1 MHQMHVALC
10 LLLQLVTTVTAE
22 WELPFNISQ
31 HFLRVVGGYPTFIE
45 SFYPPVE
52 NITVAAD
59 DELLLPPLWAS
70 SYTRLL
76 NWTCD
81 VFPADGSTCTSSIT
95 LQKCRGDSQ
104 YSVGF
109 WRVAGNS
116 SCEKRG
122 QLVQCANA
130 TINGSMCQNAVVE
143 VHNASSAVHFVLR
156 DLELPSVVTQTFTD
170 HYVANSTARCYYPA
184 FPILGE
190 QPLYLN
196 RASADGRCGAAP
208 SVLIPF
214 RKNSTSQCF
223 VQRSALEVVDA
234 CPSADQIRAMFV
246 SNASS
251 VCNCGSCG
259 TPVFQQPPPV
269 HDYNST
275 SCLIPHRATITF
287 THANGFING
296 AYVSYSYRAI
306 SSRETTILLTIEAR
320 FLDYRPPCQK
330 TRFELQR
337 GRFHCPSDVTCWREL
352 WWPLNDLSPSSVP
365 IVGTVTI
372 ALLLL
377 LLVAVRRRRSASA
390 VCDCRFVQSSL
401 DSAAGSMKT
410 KEKTQ

>member
-1 MHQMHVALC
+1 
-10 LLLQLVTTVTAE
+10 
-22 WELPFNISQ
+22 
-31 HFLRVVGGYPTFIE
+31 
-45 SFYPPVE
+45 
-52 NITVAAD
+52 
-59 DELLLPPLWAS
+59 
-70 SYTRLL
+70 
-76 NWTCD
+76 
-81 VFPADGSTCTSSIT
+81 
-95 LQKCRGDSQ
+95 
-104 YSVGF
+104 
-109 WRVAGNS
+109 
-116 SCEKRG
+116 
-122 QLVQCANA
+122 
-130 TINGSMCQNAVVE
+130 MCQNAVVE

-208 SVLIPF
+208 
-214 RKNSTSQCF
+214 
-223 VQRSALEVVDA
+223 
-234 CPSADQIRAMFV
+234 
-246 SNASS
+246 
-251 VCNCGSCG
+251 
-259 TPVFQQPPPV
+259 QPPPV